1 MLLKIAWRNIWRNK
15 KRSLIVLTSIVIG
28 TIAAVVLD
36 GLSIGML
43 NQMLFNQINT
53 GISYIQI
60 HKKGFNDNKTVQ
72 NYMPDYKHVED
83 VLKKNPQIKYYSKR
97 VITFG
102 LLSSAT
108 NSSGVYMNGILPQEE
123 ENVSVIKSSIVEGSY
138 LTQKQREIL
147 IGKDLA
153 EKLGVGLGDKVV
165 ALCTTPDGTVGT
177 DLFRISG
184 IYETASS
191 EFDKVNIYINLH
203 SAQQMMGIG
212 DNIYEFAIV
221 PGDYERV
228 PAIKDKLVS
237 QLGNRYEVLSYIDLL
252 PTLILSLDL
261 YKESMLIFDIIIAL
275 ALIFGIANVMLM
287 SVFERIREFGVLMS
301 IGIKNAK
308 LFIMIIVEAFIIG
321 VLGTVI
327 GIGLGSLIELFLSKV
342 GINLSIFAE
351 SLKSFGVGAIIYP
364 VLSLSNIA
372 TLLMMIPFISV
383 LAAIYPSYKAIK
395 LEPVSAIRY
404 I

>member
-83 VLKKNPQIKYYSKR
+83 VLKKDPQIKYYSKR

>member
-1 MLLKIAWRNIWRNK
+1 MLFKIAWRNIWRNQ

-28 TIAAVVLD
+28 TAAAILYD
-36 GLSIGML
+36 GLSSGML

-72 NYMPDYKHVED
+72 NYIPDYRHVEN
-83 VLKKNPQIKYYSKR
+83 VLKNDPQIKYYSKR

-108 NSSGVYMNGILPQEE
+108 NSAGVYINGILPQEE
-123 ENVSVIKSSIVEGSY
+123 ENISVIKSSIIKGTY
-138 LTQKQREIL
+138 LTQQEREII
-147 IGKDLA
+147 IGKGLV
-153 EKLGVGLGDKVV
+153 EKLDVGLGDKVV
-165 ALCTTPDGTVGT
+165 VLCTTPDGTVGT

-191 EFDKVNIYINLH
+191 EFDKVNIYVNLQ
-203 SAQQMMGIG
+203 SAQQVMNIG
-212 DNIYEFAIV
+212 DNIYEFAIITH
-221 PGDYERV
+221 DYKRV
-228 PAIKDKLVS
+228 HAVKEQLASK
-237 QLGNRYEVLSYIDLL
+237 LGNKYEVLSYIDLL

-261 YKESMLIFDIIIAL
+261 YRESMLIINLIIAV

-287 SVFERIREFGVLMS
+287 AVFERIREFGVLMS
-301 IGIKNAK
+301 IGMKNHK
-308 LFIMIIVEAFIIG
+308 LFTMILFEAFIVG

-327 GIGLGSLIELFLSKV
+327 GIVSGSGIELVLSKV

-364 VLSLSNIA
+364 ELSLPNIIS
-372 TLLMMIPFISV
+372 LIILIPFISV
-383 LAAIYPSYKAIK
+383 IAAIYPAYKAIK

-404 I
+404 L